1 MHAQLRVGTTLWTQG
16 PLPFTVLGQSPPP
29 LSCKISTLKEK
40 RVSSKL
46 VSADLFV
53 RSQPFFFFFKQCFP
67 LAEMTTTFNKD
78 MYAKM
83 RAKKDEPLWNTRKKM
98 MRITGK
104 GPFVVPVTS
113 ITPVVSGAETTR
125 TASPSTS
132 VEELPTPVSKRP
144 RMSER
149 EKEKADP
156 RSSTIWSD
164 ERLAVDK
171 AHGVVTAEDL
181 KVFSRVPFNNFVS
194 RHV

>member
-1 MHAQLRVGTTLWTQG
+1 
-16 PLPFTVLGQSPPP
+16 
-29 LSCKISTLKEK
+29 
-40 RVSSKL
+40 
-46 VSADLFV
+46 
-53 RSQPFFFFFKQCFP
+53 
-67 LAEMTTTFNKD
+67 MTTKFNKD

-104 GPFVVPVTS
+104 GPSVVPVTS

-149 EKEKADP
+149 EKEKSDP

-181 KVFSRVPFNNFVS
+181 KVFSGVPFNNFVS
-194 RHV
+194 RHVHKLIQARCLCNF